1 MLSDCHSGYFLN
13 YFLLWLLNVNCMCT
27 MTNMT
32 INFTVRLYVEI
43 LIVLL
48 YEVPRIPLMTRLRTD
63 NLVCGDGWIGDLV
76 LW

>member
-1 MLSDCHSGYFLN
+1 
-13 YFLLWLLNVNCMCT
+13 